1 MTDNAETGGLHI
13 DSDWKTEAAQE
24 KKRLTEQ
31 EAATKGTP
39 GAEPP
44 ASFAELVNILA
55 MQAAIALGGY
65 QGPGGDRIPANPVSA
80 KHYIDLME
88 VIQQKTDGNLTDEEK
103 KMLDAVTHELRMQY
117 VQVVAPLPPADA
129 EKK

>member
-24 KKRLTEQ
+24 KERLVEQ
-31 EAATKGTP
+31 ESTAKGAS

-44 ASFAELVNILA
+44 ASFMELVNILA

-65 QGPGGDRIPANPVSA
+65 QGSGDERIPANPLAA

-88 VIQQKTDGNLTDEEK
+88 VLQQKTEGNLTDEEK
-103 KMLDAVTHELRMQY
+103 KMLDSVTHELRMQY
-117 VQVVAPLPPADA
+117 VQVVAPLPPTDA

>member
-1 MTDNAETGGLHI
+1 MTDNQEGGGLHI

-24 KKRLTEQ
+24 KERLVEQ
-31 EAATKGTP
+31 EVTTAAS

-44 ASFAELVNILA
+44 ASFDELVNMLA

-65 QGPGGDRIPANPVSA
+65 QGPGGERIPANPLAA
-80 KHYIDLME
+80 KHHIDLME
-88 VIQQKTDGNLTDEEK
+88 VLQQKTEGNLTDEEK

-117 VQVVAPLPPADA
+117 VQAVAPLPPADA
-129 EKK
+129 EKQ